1 MMARFSLGILFAVLV
16 AASRPSATGGAHDLL
31 AVGVRLE
38 STVDGRPVRRLVLGM
53 PEGKARDAYERLLR
67 SPAKDAL
74 LQGTTVYAPA
84 PKEAGSG
91 DRIVEYVY
99 YGHLSRA
106 GRSPVVFTAPAGG
119 ALPGA
124 SEAYEAAR
132 ELSVMPGPVTAA
144 AARVLLDSGDL
155 DSYRDA
161 LEALSAVQADA
172 ASAEA
177 IRTALDA
184 AAPVERRIVAIR
196 VLRDLGGAKTYPDA
210 FRKLAADS
218 SELVRDA
225 AK

>member
-16 AASRPSATGGAHDLL
+16 AASRPSTTGGAHDLL

-38 STVDGRPVRRLVLGM
+38 DGRLILGM

-74 LQGTTVYAPA
+74 LQGTTVYAPS
-84 PKEAGSG
+84 PKEADAGP
-91 DRIVEYVY
+91 RIVEYVY
-99 YGHLSRA
+99 YGHMSRA
-106 GRSPVVFTAPAGG
+106 GRAPVVFTAPADGV
-119 ALPGA
+119 LPGA
-124 SEAYEAAR
+124 AEAYEAAR

-144 AARVLLDSGDL
+144 AARVLLNSEDL

-161 LEALSAVQADA
+161 LEALAAVQADA

-177 IRTALDA
+177 SRTALDA
-184 AAPVERRIVAIR
+184 AAPAGRRIVAIR
-196 VLRDLGGAKTYPDA
+196 VLRALGGAKAYPDA

>member
-16 AASRPSATGGAHDLL
+16 AASRPSNHGGANDLL

-38 STVDGRPVRRLVLGM
+38 DGRLVMGM
-53 PEGKARDAYERLLR
+53 PEGKAREAYETLLR

-84 PKEAGSG
+84 PAEPGKGP
-91 DRIVEYVY
+91 RIVEFVY

-106 GRSPVVFTAPAGG
+106 GRSPVVFDGPVGA

-124 SEAYEAAR
+124 AEAYEAAR
-132 ELSVMPGPVTAA
+132 DLAGMPGPVTAA
-144 AARVLLDSGDL
+144 AARVLLASEDL
-155 DSYRDA
+155 GAYRDA
-161 LEALSAVQADA
+161 LHALAAVQADA

-177 IRTALDA
+177 VRTSLDA
-184 AAPVERRIVAIR
+184 AAPAERRIAAIR
-196 VLRDLGGAKTYPDA
+196 VLKDLGGARAYPDV
-210 FRKLAADS
+210 FRKLAADGS
-218 SELVRDA
+218 DLVRDA